1 MWRSSQH
8 QAHHSRWVIC
18 LSMFA
23 SRSYLCYSFL
33 LKLCVYAIF
42 GAFSNYANINLIIQG
57 ELTACQCL
65 LLFITLDETGNWRG
79 CIAWV
84 RISSSSSAAAYI
96 CMISLFSVYFPSY
109 ANLCIFF
116 IVFEFSRALPMY
128 LVYFSCMS
136 VYASHLVCISCRF
149 QTKYSF
155 SPSGRANFR
164 PLTIVW
170 TEIDISSEQHCF
182 EILQLIISTLFLS
195 AEQNCFDKLKNIFST
210 LLLSC

>member
-1 MWRSSQH
+1 MQIIGQIIIPNVYSLYPDTMQIYYKQSNVSVVLESQMWRSSQH

-57 ELTACQCL
+57 ELTAFQCL

-109 ANLCIFF
+109 IQIYVFSLLYLNFPVHFLCI
-116 IVFEFSRALPMY
+116 
-128 LVYFSCMS
+128 
-136 VYASHLVCISCRF
+136 
-149 QTKYSF
+149 
-155 SPSGRANFR
+155 
-164 PLTIVW
+164 
-170 TEIDISSEQHCF
+170 
-182 EILQLIISTLFLS
+182 
-195 AEQNCFDKLKNIFST
+195 
-210 LLLSC
+210 

>member
-1 MWRSSQH
+1 MWRCSPH
-8 QAHHSRWVIC
+8 QAHQSRWVIC

-128 LVYFSCMS
+128 LVYFYRTRVRSLGM
-136 VYASHLVCISCRF
+136 LVSD
-149 QTKYSF
+149 S
-155 SPSGRANFR
+155 
-164 PLTIVW
+164 LTNWLTDWLTAV
-170 TEIDISSEQHCF
+170 
-182 EILQLIISTLFLS
+182 
-195 AEQNCFDKLKNIFST
+195 
-210 LLLSC
+210 

>member
-1 MWRSSQH
+1 
-8 QAHHSRWVIC
+8 
-18 LSMFA
+18 MFA
-23 SRSYLCYSFL
+23 SVYNTWWNRK
-33 LKLCVYAIF
+33 LKGLHHLGVDF
-42 GAFSNYANINLIIQG
+42 FII
-57 ELTACQCL
+57 
-65 LLFITLDETGNWRG
+65 I
-79 CIAWV
+79 
-84 RISSSSSAAAYI
+84 ISTHT
-96 CMISLFSVYFPSY
+96 ISL
-109 ANLCIFF
+109 
-116 IVFEFSRALPMY
+116 Y
-128 LVYFSCMS
+128 LVYFHSYVQNYVIFYCIWIFPCTSYVFSACFMYISFMS
-136 VYASHLVCISCRF
+136 VYSSHLVCISCRF

>member
-1 MWRSSQH
+1 
-8 QAHHSRWVIC
+8 
-18 LSMFA
+18 MFA
-23 SRSYLCYSFL
+23 SVYNTWWNRK
-33 LKLCVYAIF
+33 LKGLHRLGSDF
-42 GAFSNYANINLIIQG
+42 II
-57 ELTACQCL
+57 
-65 LLFITLDETGNWRG
+65 I
-79 CIAWV
+79 
-84 RISSSSSAAAYI
+84 ISSSIHMYDKFI
-96 CMISLFSVYFPSY
+96 FGLFSFICT
-109 ANLCIFF
+109 NLCIFF

-136 VYASHLVCISCRF
+136 VYASHLVCISWRF

-170 TEIDISSEQHCF
+170 TEIDISSEQHCL
-182 EILQLIISTLFLS
+182 EILQRIISTLFLS